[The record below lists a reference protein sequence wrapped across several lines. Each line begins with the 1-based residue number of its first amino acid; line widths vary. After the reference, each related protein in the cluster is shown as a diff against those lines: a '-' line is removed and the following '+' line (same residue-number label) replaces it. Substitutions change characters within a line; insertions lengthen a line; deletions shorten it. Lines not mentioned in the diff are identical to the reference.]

1 MGTDT
6 TETVD
11 RIAMALGG
19 GLVFVGVAVMGFIN
33 VIAGAPHLPVEEEGA
48 IVATP
53 VVAPEL
59 RAGLIAA
66 GLGVWFV
73 YALYTLATP
82 PADGGRDAPA
92 APTDD

>member
-6 TETVD
+6 TGTVNG
-11 RIAMALGG
+11 IAMALGG
-19 GLVFVGVAVMGFIN
+19 GLILVGIAVMGLVT
-33 VIAGAPHLPVEEEGA
+33 VISGAPHLPVEEEGA

-59 RAGLIAA
+59 RAGLVAA
-66 GLGVWFV
+66 GLAVWFV
-73 YALYTLATP
+73 YGLYTLTSP
-82 PADGGRDAPA
+82 PTGGGRDAPA

>member
-6 TETVD
+6 TGTVD
-11 RIAMALGG
+11 RIAMVLGG
-19 GLVFVGVAVMGFIN
+19 GLILVGIAVMGLIN
-33 VIAGAPHLPVEEEGA
+33 VISGAPHLPVEEEGA

-59 RAGLIAA
+59 RAGLVAV
-66 GLGVWFV
+66 GLAVWFV
-73 YALYTLATP
+73 YGLYTLTSP
-82 PADGGRDAPA
+82 PADDRRDAPG

>member
-6 TETVD
+6 TTAD

-19 GLVFVGVAVMGFIN
+19 GLVLVGIAVMGFVN

-59 RAGLIAA
+59 RAGLVAA
-66 GLGVWFV
+66 GLVVWLV
-73 YALYTLATP
+73 YGLYTLASP
-82 PADGGRDAPA
+82 PTDGGQGATA